1 MKRIVI
7 TSLLCGLA
15 FAASAQ
21 PPVPRTPEPHD
32 LRAADARN
40 DNVKPFCLKETG
52 SHITKMRNDRLAD
65 ADKRCAPA
73 VGRVYSRREIE
84 RTGAM
89 DMAQALREL
98 SPIIH

>member
-21 PPVPRTPEPHD
+21 PPQRTPEPHD

-40 DNVKPFCLKETG
+40 EDVKPFCLQSTG
-52 SHITKMRNDRLAD
+52 SQITKLRNERVAD

-73 VGRVYSRREIE
+73 PGRVFSRREIE
-84 RTGAM
+84 RIGAM
-89 DMAQALREL
+89 DMEHALREL